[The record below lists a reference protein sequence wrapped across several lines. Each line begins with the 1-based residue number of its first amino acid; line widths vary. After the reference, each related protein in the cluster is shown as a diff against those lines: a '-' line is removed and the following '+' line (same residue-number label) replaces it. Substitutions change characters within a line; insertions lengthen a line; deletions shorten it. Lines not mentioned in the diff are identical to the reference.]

1 MNRCDWGA
9 NSRLEVQKESTIH
22 DRISRIFRCFPVE
35 FKLQSLDSDY
45 TIDHWVVQ
53 IQNYDYHPNN
63 LAATGQKEVLPRVQA
78 SPCSSSGVASFWQAY
93 MGGPERVCDDH
104 TSMNDLVSNPQILKY
119 PKYDLV
125 TRLHQITISSL
136 SKYLIKLIQTLLV
149 VANIHVLDVVI
160 LKHRRFLC
168 KKAAAMA
175 GDGAG
180 DAGVQLFDIEA
191 FSYRSFFLGGLLV
204 GGNHGKPIEK
214 WWVSVQ
220 IFTAAPHWFE
230 DFF

>member
-1 MNRCDWGA
+1 MNRRDWGA
-9 NSRLEVQKESTIH
+9 NSRLEVQKESTFH
-22 DRISRIFRCFPVE
+22 DRTSRICRCFPVE
-35 FKLQSLDSDY
+35 FRLQSLDSDY

-53 IQNYDYHPNN
+53 IQNYDCHPNN

-104 TSMNDLVSNPQILKY
+104 TSMNDLLSNPQILKY

-136 SKYLIKLIQTLLV
+136 SKYLIKLFWLWLTYMFWMLSSWNIADSYVKKPLPWPATVPEMPGCSSLTL
-149 VANIHVLDVVI
+149 
-160 LKHRRFLC
+160 RRS
-168 KKAAAMA
+168 ATA
-175 GDGAG
+175 
-180 DAGVQLFDIEA
+180 
-191 FSYRSFFLGGLLV
+191 FFLGGLLV
-204 GGNHGKPIEK
+204 GGNNGKPISK